1 MERQR
6 IVYIDVAKGLAIF
19 LVVLQHHE
27 LPAVLLDWVNSF
39 LMVLFFVL
47 SGYFWHLRP
56 IKDEVKNGL
65 RFLIMP
71 LSDNNNRMGDISRT
85 LFNIK

>member
-27 LPAVLLDWVNSF
+27 LPTVLLDWVSSF

-47 SGYFWHLRP
+47 SGRVFKTD
-56 IKDEVKNGL
+56 IK
-65 RFLIMP
+65 
-71 LSDNNNRMGDISRT
+71 
-85 LFNIK
+85 